1 MDFFFDVIVGILFIY
16 IDVIIFE
23 MLIYCV
29 MLRDFYSGFY
39 DFFDLFKYSF

>member
-1 MDFFFDVIVGILFIY
+1 MDLFFDVIVGILFLY

-29 MLRDFYSGFY
+29 MLRDFYSDFY